1 MSAYSDWHSGAIT
14 DDEYRLAYAHELG
27 EDHGEL
33 PPDPEEL
40 EDELEGMD
48 LEDQLTILMGE
59 I

>member
-40 EDELEGMD
+40 EDELECMD
-48 LEDQLTILMGE
+48 MEEPKENNTK
-59 I
+59 